1 VSAELV
7 HLVSGEC
14 AEVVLDNPPMN
25 VVSHEL
31 TVQLR
36 AVLQEVARRPETRA
50 VIVYGAGGRAFC
62 AGSDI
67 AEFERLHGRVAED
80 KLLLEKLVY
89 RQLARLEVPTIAA
102 IEGHVL
108 GGGLELALCC
118 DFRIASARSKLGMP
132 ELKLG
137 VMPGSGGTQ
146 RLPRIVG
153 PAYAKELILL
163 GEPIEAAR
171 AREIGLITT
180 VVPDGT
186 AVEEARAM
194 AATLAARGPV
204 AMRVAKRLID
214 AACETTIEEGFALE
228 MDGSETVFATDDVLE
243 GARAFLEKRPARFTG
258 R

>member
-1 VSAELV
+1 MGELI
-7 HLVSGEC
+7 HLIRGEC
-14 AEVVLDNPPMN
+14 TEIILDNPPMN
-25 VVSHEL
+25 VVSAEL
-31 TVQLR
+31 TAQLR
-36 AVLQEVARRPETRA
+36 SALQEVARDQDVRA

-67 AEFERLHGRVAED
+67 AEFTDLHGRVAED

-89 RQLARLEVPTIAA
+89 RQLALLEVPTIAA

-118 DFRIASARSKLGMP
+118 DFRIATRRSKLGMP

-153 PAYAKELILL
+153 PAKAKELILL
-163 GEPIEAAR
+163 GEPISADEAERIGLVTRVVDDGAAVDAAR
-171 AREIGLITT
+171 E
-180 VVPDGT
+180 
-186 AVEEARAM
+186 M
-194 AATLAARGPV
+194 ATTLAARGPL
-204 AMRVAKRLID
+204 AMRRAKRLID
-214 AACETTIEEGFALE
+214 QATERTLDEGFAMEL
-228 MDGSETVFATDDVLE
+228 DDSEIVFSSNDMLE
-243 GARAFLEKRPARFTG
+243 GAAAFLDKRPPRFEG